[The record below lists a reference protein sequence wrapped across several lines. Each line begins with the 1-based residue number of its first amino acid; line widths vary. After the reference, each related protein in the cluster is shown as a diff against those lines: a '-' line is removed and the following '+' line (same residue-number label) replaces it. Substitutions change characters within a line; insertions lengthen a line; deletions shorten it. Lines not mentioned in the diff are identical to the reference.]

1 MARLRVANMTTAIVT
16 TQAKLS
22 AVIGEVRD
30 AFKATGW
37 LRVSWRHEKDRT
49 LQQNALSHA
58 WYEQIA
64 AELREDTAAN
74 IKAECK
80 LRYGVT
86 ILRAEDAEFRA
97 MYDGALKAMTYEQK
111 LAVMHYLPITSIMT
125 TTQLSQYLEAVRKAY
140 DGRVRLEFPD
150 DARWAT

>member
-1 MARLRVANMTTAIVT
+1 MTTAIVT

-37 LRVSWRHEKDRT
+37 LRMSWRHEKDRT

-64 AELREDTAAN
+64 AELREGTALDA
-74 IKAECK
+74 KAECK
-80 LRYGVT
+80 LRYGVP

-97 MYDGALKAMTYEQK
+97 MYDGALKVMAYEQK
-111 LAVMHYLPITSIMT
+111 LAVMHYLPVTSLMT
-125 TTQLSQYLEAVRKAY
+125 TAQLSQYLEAVRAAY
-140 DGRVRLEFPD
+140 AERVRLEFPD
-150 DARWAT
+150 EARWAA